1 MAWVFQ
7 GPPSRN
13 LLKNVKIKN
22 VFSRGL
28 AACGC
33 RAELFPMFDP
43 LVSPQDWMSWVPQS
57 ADIADLPAGVLRAV
71 SVTDAAT
78 QSLYEEL
85 RRHDVPVLRLDPG
98 MGVDDLIDW
107 LGQGPGGY
115 SALHLYSHGSPGRFQ
130 IGGQEIASGV
140 LPSLAGALANLGS
153 LLAPDADLLIYGCS
167 VGAGSVGSE
176 LLSDLAALTSADVA
190 SSLDPTGGEA
200 GANWDLEVVV
210 GSIEPWSEDVNL
222 DLDWNRSLAITPG
235 AAVTSASYLDGN
247 GDLVNIL
254 LTGNGTFKLELSGG
268 LTNNADALRLEL
280 TGTDQDSDLSISV
293 TPVEQVINAG
303 SVLQG
308 ANGIYSRTFS
318 SGYTTIDRVV
328 ATGIGAIGDIRL
340 SAAIV
345 NTIDMAG
352 FAIGS
357 IQLEAGLTTYVDRV
371 NTSSPGGD
379 ISVAAPSIS
388 VENVTAAAEL
398 ELFDESPTGGRP
410 STYNPVTG
418 LIDLGDVLASS
429 IDSLIINGSISA
441 PTFDPYDDAELT
453 NDLGGTIEVSGHIG
467 LIQAQRSSL
476 NGSIRAGSI
485 GDIDLGLIQGAI
497 VTQDASM
504 ALSIDLASEFRGFIS
519 AAGHLNLGFSFD
531 YLDPGAS
538 VPPSERIYGEIHAGG
553 GISGSAAVLD
563 DALYLPNQ
571 LFNLIRHTG
580 SARTSLG
587 AGYDTAFGVSVS
599 DAIADVVIN
608 GLGTSRLISA
618 GNIGS
623 ISANSFGRSMI
634 VEAVGNVGNIEAYL
648 YSAAPSTN
656 PNVPAQQPQ
665 PLAPVN
671 LDGFFKAGGNIGTV
685 RSATNVAADL
695 RASGDIGNITALSG
709 GITSKLIEAGQSIG
723 NLWAH
728 SHEVANSGKIVAK
741 AGSIGSVDL
750 GLGNW
755 GSSLSAGTDIGAI
768 NLVKGDLAVVTI
780 AAGGSIGAIKVNGT
794 IQGGSI
800 VAADDI
806 GPIDVT
812 ATKGVAIDGALIQ
825 AGGDAGDRLVSVRA
839 LSYGATVLP
848 EIIPGLQPAAVPA
861 FAAIRNS
868 QFLAAEIGSIWA
880 RSLTGTG
887 MVDTVIHA
895 QRASIDM
902 ITGIGNQAGLL
913 RVTAVAEQDL
923 ALAGIE
929 GQSQV
934 RGSGIDSSRFNANT
948 GAMGLITAQGGVAGG
963 HGVVDSTFQA
973 AKHQAGFAATSN
985 ANQGDAIRR
994 VTAYAGTYGTIKAT
1008 VLGGEGAAPVL
1019 PPPPAQ
1025 RVATGSGI
1033 VDSQFTGY
1041 TNLPSSPDPGIA
1053 AIIVNTQSLQGNGI
1067 ANSQFLVKDS
1077 ISSISVK
1084 AFSNTAVLNSRFS
1097 TSRGV
1102 IGSIDAEATNR
1113 GSAISGSTFSASN
1126 GDIGLFGGLKA
1137 VASGS
1142 GLIDHAIE
1150 LSTFNAANGIGQI
1163 EASAKGGTG
1172 ILGSTFTADT
1182 DFSGSGLIGGIKVIN
1197 SGQNLVSSAG
1207 ISGSSFDAAA
1217 IGAIDV
1223 AIDDF
1228 EGGAGISGSTF
1239 TTRTA
1244 TYDGKGNFD
1253 NRGTIGSVKVDSL
1266 ARSAN
1271 GIESSRFFA
1280 GAAGSIGNVDVDLIT
1295 RKLRG
1300 GVDGA
1305 ANGSSGKG
1313 IYLSTF
1319 QASSFD
1325 FDQNVWNGS
1334 IGNITV
1340 KAGRVL
1346 PTLLP
1351 PVGTPPNDQFTAAT
1365 AGVDLSYFAALGG
1378 IGDITIETIGSGVFG
1393 SAFLADSD
1401 VAGIN
1406 NLIAGTLLSSLAAD
1420 VPGNI
1425 GNVTITSNGR
1435 FAVGSALSLFT
1446 GAGIGNLRIEANA
1459 INVATSPIPK
1469 MPTPSGP
1476 LETLVQG
1483 LIQGATA
1490 LLPGVPKLL
1499 SDVIKANDRFGLA
1512 AVVGSTFAALKGDI
1526 GSIQVINSGS
1536 TGKSALASIFLA
1548 KNSYGPIE
1556 FEKPPVR
1563 YDSLS
1568 STLATSILWV
1578 AGYPAADVYL
1588 PDAVLVAGK
1597 ARGGK
1602 LPGVRPVLPVGI
1614 VAVPGSSSLT
1624 PFAAGATVPF
1634 DVNFGGPVVVTG
1646 QPFIALTVNGESRKA
1661 LYSSGSGSGTLRFTY
1676 TVEVGDRATV
1686 GAADVQLPT
1695 KLTTDAANSVRY
1707 RNGSQ
1712 PIQAVT
1718 LRTLGDPTS
1727 LAFDGV
1733 APEVLTN
1740 TLTGTTATAGSV
1752 LKLKVV
1758 FDEIV
1763 NVTGKP
1769 QVEVMLGTNKRFL
1782 KYSSG
1787 AGTNTLFFTYTVT
1800 QEDVLK
1806 TLRLTGTQI
1815 SLPTVNGVRQ
1825 SITDLA
1831 GNPASLNLQSAPEV
1845 MARVTAGISPFS
1857 TGPTVLG
1864 FQSPAVLPKKAGQ
1877 FVNVTVQ
1884 FSEAIMVSGKPFL
1897 EASIGAN
1904 GPIRLV
1910 YAGGAGTDRLTFRYA
1925 LTQKDLLAGQDFML
1939 VPKIVLPTKLTTLR
1953 SRAGSN
1959 AALQMT

>member
-1 MAWVFQ
+1 M
-7 GPPSRN
+7 
-13 LLKNVKIKN
+13 L
-22 VFSRGL
+22 
-28 AACGC
+28 
-33 RAELFPMFDP
+33 DP
-43 LVSPQDWMSWVPQS
+43 LAFSLDWSSWAFQQPGDTPGEL
-57 ADIADLPAGVLRAV
+57 AGGVLRAV

-78 QSLYEEL
+78 ESLYEEL
-85 RRHDVPVLRLDPG
+85 LRHDVPVLRLDSG
-98 MGVDDLIDW
+98 MGVGDLIDW
-107 LGQGPGGY
+107 MSQGPGGY
-115 SALHLYSHGSPGRFQ
+115 SALHLYSHGSPGCFQ
-130 IGGQEIASGV
+130 IGGQEIASGI
-140 LPSLAGALANLGS
+140 LPSLAGDLASLGS

-167 VGAGSVGSE
+167 VGAGSPGAE

-200 GANWDLEVVV
+200 GADWDLEVVV
-210 GSIEPWSEDVNL
+210 GSIEPWSEDL
-222 DLDWNRSLAITPG
+222 SLGLDWSRSLAITPG
-235 AAVTSASYLDGN
+235 AAVTSVSYFDGN
-247 GDLVNIL
+247 GDQVNIS
-254 LTGNGTFKLELSGG
+254 LTGNGTFKLELAGG
-268 LTNNADALRLEL
+268 LANNADALRLEL
-280 TGTDQDSDLSISV
+280 TGTDKDSDLSISV
-293 TPVEQVINAG
+293 SPVEQAINAG
-303 SVLQG
+303 SVMQG
-308 ANGIYSRTFS
+308 ANGLYSRMFS
-318 SGYTTIDRVV
+318 SGYTTIDRIV
-328 ATGIGAIGDIRL
+328 ATGVGAIGDIEL

-357 IQLEAGLTTYVDRV
+357 IELNAGLATYVDRV
-371 NTSSPGGD
+371 NTSSPSGD
-379 ISVAAPSIS
+379 FNVAAPSIS
-388 VENVTAAAEL
+388 VDNVTASEL
-398 ELFDESPTGGRP
+398 ELYDESPTGSGPR
-410 STYNPVTG
+410 TYNPVTG
-418 LIDLGDVLASS
+418 LIDLGDVFASS
-429 IDSLIINGSISA
+429 INSLIINGSISA

-467 LIQAQRSSL
+467 SIHAQRSAL

-485 GDIDLGLIQGAI
+485 GDIDLGLIQGTI
-497 VTQDASM
+497 VTQDASK
-504 ALSIDLASEFRGFIS
+504 ALSIELASEFRGFIS
-519 AAGHLNLGFSFD
+519 AAGHLNLGLSFD
-531 YLDPGAS
+531 YPDPGAS

-563 DALYLPNQ
+563 DALYFPNH

-587 AGYDTAFGVSVS
+587 AGYAAALGVSVS

-608 GLGTSRLISA
+608 GLGASRLISA

-623 ISANSFGRSMI
+623 ISANSFSRSMI
-634 VEAVGNVGNIEAYL
+634 VEATGNIGNIEAYL
-648 YSAAPSTN
+648 YSAAPSAN
-656 PNVPAQQPQ
+656 PNAPAQQLQ
-665 PLAPVN
+665 ALAPVN

-685 RSATNVAADL
+685 RSATNVVADL
-695 RASGDIGNITALSG
+695 RASGSIGNITALSG

-728 SHEVANSGKIVAK
+728 SHEVANSGKIAAK

-768 NLVKGDLAVVTI
+768 NLVKGDLAVVSI
-780 AAGGSIGAIKVNGT
+780 AAGGSIGAIKVNGS

-806 GPIDVT
+806 GFIDVT
-812 ATKGVAIDGALIQ
+812 TTKGVAIDGALIQ
-825 AGGDAGDRLVSVRA
+825 AGTDAGDRLLGVCA
-839 LSYGATVLP
+839 LSYGATLLP
-848 EIIPGLQPAAVPA
+848 EIIPGLQPAAVPV
-861 FAAIRNS
+861 FEAIRNS

-880 RSLTGTG
+880 RSHTGTG

-895 QRASIDM
+895 QRASIDK

-923 ALAGIE
+923 ALEGIE

-934 RGSGIDSSRFNANT
+934 RGDGIDSSRFNANT

-994 VTAYAGTYGTIKAT
+994 VTAYAGTFGTIKAT
-1008 VLGGEGAAPVL
+1008 VLGGEGAAPL
-1019 PPPPAQ
+1019 PPPPPAQ

-1041 TNLPSSPDPGIA
+1041 TNLPSSPDPGLA
-1053 AIIVNTQSLQGNGI
+1053 AIIVRVGSLHGNGI
-1067 ANSQFLVKDS
+1067 ANSQFSVKDA

-1084 AFSNTAVLNSRFS
+1084 SFNNTTILNSRFS

-1126 GDIGLFGGLKA
+1126 GDIGLLGGISA

-1142 GLIDHAIE
+1142 GLGDHAID
-1150 LSTFNAANGIGQI
+1150 LSAFTAANGIGQI
-1163 EASAKGGTG
+1163 EASTKGGAG

-1182 DFSGSGLIGGIKVIN
+1182 DFSGSGLIKGIKVVN
-1197 SGQNLVSSAG
+1197 LGQNLVSSAG
-1207 ISGSSFDAAA
+1207 ISGSTFDAAA

-1223 AIDDF
+1223 SIDDF

-1253 NRGTIGSVKVDSL
+1253 NRGMIGSVKVDSL

-1280 GAAGSIGNVDVDLIT
+1280 GAAGSIGNIDVDLIT
-1295 RKLRG
+1295 RKLSG

-1325 FDQNVWNGS
+1325 YDQNVWNGS

-1340 KAGRVL
+1340 RAGRVL

-1351 PVGTPPNDQFTAAT
+1351 LVGTPPNDQFTAAA

-1378 IGDITIETIGSGVFG
+1378 IGDVTIETIGSGVFG

-1401 VAGIN
+1401 VAGVN

-1420 VPGNI
+1420 VSGSI
-1425 GNVTITSNGR
+1425 GNVTITSTGR

-1459 INVATSPIPK
+1459 TNVATSPIPK
-1469 MPTPSGP
+1469 MPTASGP

-1483 LIQGATA
+1483 LIQGANA

-1499 SDVIKANDRFGLA
+1499 SDVIKANERFGLA
-1512 AVVGSTFAALKGDI
+1512 AVVGSVFAALKNDI

-1536 TGKSALASIFLA
+1536 TGKSAIASIFLA
-1548 KNSYGPIE
+1548 KNSYGPVE
-1556 FEKPPVR
+1556 FKNPPVK
-1563 YDSLS
+1563 YDWIVSNLARLGLS
-1568 STLATSILWV
+1568 FV
-1578 AGYPAADVYL
+1578 GYSAPVTFYD
-1588 PDAVLVAGK
+1588 PDAVLLAGN
-1597 ARGGK
+1597 ARSGS
-1602 LPGVRPVLPVGI
+1602 LPGAVDPDPPFAT
-1614 VAVPGSSSLT
+1614 VALPGSSSLT
-1624 PFAAGATVPF
+1624 PFGVGATVPF
-1634 DVNFGGPVVVTG
+1634 EVNFGGPVVVTG
-1646 QPFIALTVNGESRKA
+1646 QPFMALTVNGQPRQA
-1661 LYSSGSGSGTLRFTY
+1661 VYTSGSGSGTLTFTY
-1676 TVEVGDRATV
+1676 TVQAGDRATV

-1695 KLTTDAANSVRY
+1695 QLTTDAANSVRY
-1707 RNGSQ
+1707 RDSNQS
-1712 PIQAVT
+1712 ISTVT
-1718 LRTLGDPTS
+1718 LRTIGDPTR
-1727 LAFDGV
+1727 LAVDGV
-1733 APEVLTN
+1733 APEVLRN
-1740 TLTGTTATAGSV
+1740 SLIGTTAKAGSE
-1752 LKLKVV
+1752 LELTVV
-1758 FDEIV
+1758 FSEIV

-1769 QVEVMLGTNKRFL
+1769 RVEVTLGTTKRL
-1782 KYSSG
+1782 LNYYIG
-1787 AGTNTLFFTYTVT
+1787 AGTDTLIFRYTVT
-1800 QEDVLK
+1800 QADVRK

-1815 SLPTVNGVRQ
+1815 LLPTVNGVRQ

-1831 GNPASLNLQSAPEV
+1831 GNAASLNLQSESQV
-1845 MARVTAGISPFS
+1845 MALSTARISALS
-1857 TGPTVLG
+1857 SGPTVLG
-1864 FQSPAVLPKKAGQ
+1864 FQSPTVLPQKAGQ
-1877 FVNVTVQ
+1877 FVTVTVQ
-1884 FSEAIMVSGKPFL
+1884 FSEAIKVSGKPFL
-1897 EASIGAN
+1897 EAWIGTN
-1904 GPIRLV
+1904 GPVRLV

-1925 LTQKDLLAGQDFML
+1925 LTRKDLLAGPDFTL
-1939 VPKIVLPTKLTTLR
+1939 VPKIVLPTKLTTVR
-1953 SRAGSN
+1953 SLAGSN
-1959 AALQMT
+1959 AALLMT